1 VIVPTVSGHEDDV
14 PDALAV
20 SPLGGEL
27 GLTSHEAPAKQSAH
41 AARVAELVD
50 AHHDFIWRFV
60 RRLGVPSN
68 DVDDVVQQAFWVATR
83 KLESIEPGKERS
95 FLASTA
101 VRVASDYRRTV
112 RRRRETG
119 EEPVEAA
126 SLDSSA
132 EEMVDRR
139 KARALLDEILDSL
152 TPDLREVLVLFELE
166 ELSGG
171 EIAKLLGIAE
181 GTVASRLR
189 RAREAFTV
197 EVTRWQ
203 RLTQRGAP

>member
-1 VIVPTVSGHEDDV
+1 MPTVSGHEDDV
-14 PDALAV
+14 PGALAV
-20 SPLGGEL
+20 SPLGVEL
-27 GLTSHEAPAKQSAH
+27 GLTSNEAPAKESSNE
-41 AARVAELVD
+41 ARVAELVE
-50 AHHDFIWRFV
+50 AHHDFVWRLI

-83 KLESIEPGKERS
+83 KLESIERGKERA

-119 EEPVEAA
+119 EEPADTA
-126 SLDSSA
+126 SMVASA
-132 EEMVDRR
+132 EELVDRR
-139 KARALLDEILDSL
+139 KARVLLDRILDRL

-171 EIAKLLGIAE
+171 EIAKLLGVAE

-189 RAREAFTV
+189 RAREAFSA
-197 EVTRWQ
+197 EVRRWQ
-203 RLTQRGAP
+203 TETQRRTP